1 MLQKGRSGQSFGLP
15 SSVQKQPQEQLHVCL
30 LLLLLQKAEINEICT
45 LSGALFANIT
55 QGICAST

>member
-15 SSVQKQPQEQLHVCL
+15 SSVQKQPNKNSYMSDYYYYYK
-30 LLLLLQKAEINEICT
+30 KAEINEICT